1 MKISYKLHRNS
12 AILTSVVLAVTQL
25 IAAGISLFS
34 VIRSGQF
41 SFAALG
47 SIALG
52 MVPTGL
58 MIAVLLRGRK
68 DFLAGILCF
77 LAAAPCALA
86 IFSNATAAM
95 TYVVVKNPPSGA
107 MVLCGIS
114 ASMILIMASVTS
126 AVFYVMLALECIKP
140 GKVSDSRFKALLL
153 ILPAAFVVLSAL
165 AVPVRI
171 IYTAADVGVGVYMG
185 AALKSF
191 GTGLV
196 LKLGLI
202 LTGLTFLVPIKADIL
217 DENGNPAP

>member
-41 SFAALG
+41 SFADLG
-47 SIALG
+47 SIVLG

-68 DFLAGILCF
+68 DFLAGVLCF

-153 ILPAAFVVLSAL
+153 ILPAAFVLLSAL

-171 IYTAADVGVGVYMG
+171 LYTAVDVGFGVYMG

-202 LTGLTFLVPIKADIL
+202 LAGLTFLVPVRADIL
-217 DENGNPAP
+217 DENGNPA

>member
-25 IAAGISLFS
+25 IAAGITLSS

-41 SFAALG
+41 GFAALG

-52 MVPTGL
+52 MIPTGL

-68 DFLAGILCF
+68 DFLAGILCI

-86 IFSNATAAM
+86 IFSNATTAM

-153 ILPAAFVVLSAL
+153 ILPAAFVLLSAL

-171 IYTAADVGVGVYMG
+171 LYTAENVGFGVYMG

-202 LTGLTFLVPIKADIL
+202 FAGLTFLVPVRADIL
-217 DENGNPAP
+217 DENGNPA

>member
-25 IAAGISLFS
+25 IAAGITLSS

-52 MVPTGL
+52 TVPTVL

-86 IFSNATAAM
+86 IFSNATTAM

-153 ILPAAFVVLSAL
+153 ILPAVFVLLSAL

-171 IYTAADVGVGVYMG
+171 LYTAVDVGFGVYMG

-202 LTGLTFLVPIKADIL
+202 LAGLTFLVPVRADIL
-217 DENGNPAP
+217 DENGNPA

>member
-12 AILTSVVLAVTQL
+12 AILASVLLAVTQL

-41 SFAALG
+41 SFADLG

-52 MVPTGL
+52 MIPTGL

-77 LAAAPCALA
+77 LAAVPCALA
-86 IFSNATAAM
+86 IFSNATTAM
-95 TYVVVKNPPSGA
+95 TYVVAKNPPSGA
-107 MVLCGIS
+107 MVLSGIS

-126 AVFYVMLALECIKP
+126 AVFYVVLALECIKP

-153 ILPAAFVVLSAL
+153 ILPAAFVLLSAL

-171 IYTAADVGVGVYMG
+171 LYTAVDVGFGVYMG

-202 LTGLTFLVPIKADIL
+202 FTGLTFLVPVRADIL
-217 DENGNPAP
+217 DENGNPA

>member
-12 AILTSVVLAVTQL
+12 AILASVVLAVTQL

-41 SFAALG
+41 SFATLG

-52 MVPTGL
+52 MVSTGL
-58 MIAVLLRGRK
+58 LIAVLLRGRK
-68 DFLAGILCF
+68 DFLGGILCF
-77 LAAAPCALA
+77 LAALPCALA
-86 IFSNATAAM
+86 ILSNATAAM

-114 ASMILIMASVTS
+114 ASMILIMANLTS

-140 GKVSDSRFKALLL
+140 GKVSSSRFKALLL
-153 ILPAAFVVLSAL
+153 ILPAVFVLLSAL
-165 AVPVRI
+165 AVPVQI
-171 IYTAADVGVGVYMG
+171 LYTAADVGFGVYMG

-202 LTGLTFLVPIKADIL
+202 LAGLTFLVPVKADIL

>member
-41 SFAALG
+41 GFAALG

-52 MVPTGL
+52 MIPTGL

-68 DFLAGILCF
+68 DFLAGILCI

-86 IFSNATAAM
+86 IFSNATTAM

-153 ILPAAFVVLSAL
+153 ILPAAFVLLSAL

-171 IYTAADVGVGVYMG
+171 LYTAENVGFGVYMG

-202 LTGLTFLVPIKADIL
+202 FAGLTFLVPVRADIL
-217 DENGNPAP
+217 DENGNPA